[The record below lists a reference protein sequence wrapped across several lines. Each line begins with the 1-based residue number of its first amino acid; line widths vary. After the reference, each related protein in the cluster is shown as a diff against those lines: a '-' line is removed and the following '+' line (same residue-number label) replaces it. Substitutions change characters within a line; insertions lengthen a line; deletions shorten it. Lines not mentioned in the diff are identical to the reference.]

1 MKNCTFSYY
10 FSTIVHTGCP
20 NQKYLKEIRIT
31 QILCI
36 SDQICDCE
44 LKQEMCLRA
53 ENFLIEKFDFGHPVN
68 ISESA
73 FRDFKK
79 VSQALS
85 KIQLQLKL
93 STHSILQRKVNFQSL
108 KAKEKFAL
116 RVSSRN
122 KSLVG
127 N

>member
-1 MKNCTFSYY
+1 MYISIVSLGAPMMSYG
-10 FSTIVHTGCP
+10 SLWSLG
-20 NQKYLKEIRIT
+20 L
-31 QILCI
+31 LW
-36 SDQICDCE
+36 SDCE

-53 ENFLIEKFDFGHPVN
+53 ENFFQMEKFDFGHTVN
-68 ISESA
+68 IFESA

-108 KAKEKFAL
+108 
-116 RVSSRN
+116 S
-122 KSLVG
+122 
-127 N
+127 

>member
-1 MKNCTFSYY
+1 
-10 FSTIVHTGCP
+10 
-20 NQKYLKEIRIT
+20 
-31 QILCI
+31 
-36 SDQICDCE
+36 
-44 LKQEMCLRA
+44 MCLRA
-53 ENFLIEKFDFGHPVN
+53 EKFLIEKFDFGHTVN
-68 ISESA
+68 IFESA

-93 STHSILQRKVNFQSL
+93 STHSILQIKVNFQSL

>member
-1 MKNCTFSYY
+1 
-10 FSTIVHTGCP
+10 
-20 NQKYLKEIRIT
+20 
-31 QILCI
+31 
-36 SDQICDCE
+36 
-44 LKQEMCLRA
+44 MCLRA
-53 ENFLIEKFDFGHPVN
+53 ENFFQMEKFDFGHTVN
-68 ISESA
+68 IFESA

-93 STHSILQRKVNFQSL
+93 STHSILQIKVNFQSL